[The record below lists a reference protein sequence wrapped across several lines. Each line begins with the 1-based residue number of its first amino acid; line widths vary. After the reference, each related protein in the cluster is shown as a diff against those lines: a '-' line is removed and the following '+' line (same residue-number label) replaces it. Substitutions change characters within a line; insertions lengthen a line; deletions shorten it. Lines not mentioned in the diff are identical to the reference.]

1 MKICPVCKAAV
12 NDDAEYCDNCGNDEF
27 YDQPQQFG
35 QYEQPYQNDYNE
47 YQQPQYQNDYNN
59 YQQPQYQNDYNN
71 YQQPAQPQYQNGYNN
86 YQQPAQPQYQNGYNN
101 YQQPVPPQYQNDY
114 NNYQQPAQPQYQ
126 NGYNNY
132 QQPAQPQYQNGYNDY
147 QQPAQPQY
155 QNDYNN
161 YQQPAQPQ
169 YQENYEQAPYQQ
181 PASIQKQPVYEEEQ
195 QPVYEEEQPQPAE
208 EEQQTVEESVPVE
221 EQPAEISE
229 QPEEQAETEEAPAEP
244 EEPEEPEGPK
254 ENPYEVSKNFVFEK
268 TVKQQPQEEQ
278 PAEKPKNVKGF
289 IQMIMNTKEH
299 TIEFDKEDISKNQK
313 NALIACFGVTF
324 WLPFISKDYS
334 RYARF
339 YGNQGL
345 LTLITMVPS
354 IIFYSLIMGVVI
366 CNACTASV
374 YSNGAEVFKYL
385 TFGGWIAAIIFFAI
399 CFAIPIFIIYC
410 SVTNIKQ
417 GKAKDIPFI
426 GRLRLIS

>member
-47 YQQPQYQNDYNN
+47 YQQPQYQSDYNN

-86 YQQPAQPQYQNGYNN
+86 YQQPAQPQYQ
-101 YQQPVPPQYQNDY
+101 
-114 NNYQQPAQPQYQ
+114 
-126 NGYNNY
+126 
-132 QQPAQPQYQNGYNDY
+132 
-147 QQPAQPQY
+147 
-155 QNDYNN
+155 
-161 YQQPAQPQ
+161 
-169 YQENYEQAPYQQ
+169 ENYEQAPYQQQ